1 MTAAPLI
8 PVAEAQRRLLALAP
22 DLPVEHVAL
31 AAAAGRPVV
40 ENLFALRT
48 QPDADLSAMDGYAIR
63 FADLPGPFNKIGES
77 AAGRPFTTEIGE
89 RQTVRIFT
97 GARLPAGA
105 DTVLVQ
111 EDARCEGDR
120 VLLTGD
126 GPRAAG
132 QWVRPRGL
140 DFAAGD
146 RLIAKGEIATPAR
159 IAMAA
164 IGGHATLPVRRRVRI
179 AIAATGDE
187 LRAPGTS
194 LAPGQL
200 PEANGPML
208 AALFAN
214 LPAEIDDLGILPDDR
229 AALTHAF
236 AATTADLLIVTGGAS
251 VGDHDLVAPA
261 LVDSGAAIDFH
272 RVAMRPGRPLL
283 AGRMRDTVVLGL
295 PGNPVSAFVT
305 ALLFARPLVRHLGG
319 DPHPW
324 PRTQT
329 APLGEAL
336 PANDGRQDYLRAAHA
351 ADGTVAS
358 LGRQDSSMLAT
369 LSRADCLIVRA
380 PYAPAA
386 AAGSLVETI
395 AIA

>member
-1 MTAAPLI
+1 MTATPLI

-22 DLPVEHVAL
+22 DLPVEQVAL
-31 AAAAGRPVV
+31 TAAAGRPVAADV
-40 ENLFALRT
+40 LALRT

-63 FADLPGPFNKIGES
+63 FADLPGPFNRIGES

-89 RQTVRIFT
+89 RQTARIFT

-126 GPRAAG
+126 GSRAAG

-140 DFAAGD
+140 DFADGD
-146 RLIAKGEIATPAR
+146 RLVTQGEIATPAR
-159 IAMAA
+159 IALAA
-164 IGGHATLPVRRRVRI
+164 IGGHATIPVRRRVRI

-187 LRAPGTS
+187 LGAPGTS
-194 LAPGQL
+194 LAAGQL

-214 LPAEIDDLGILPDDR
+214 LPAHIDDLGILPDDR
-229 AALTHAF
+229 AVLAHAF

-261 LVDSGAAIDFH
+261 LVDAGAAIDFH

-305 ALLFARPLVRHLGG
+305 ALLFALPLVRHLSG

-324 PRTQT
+324 PRTRT
-329 APLGEAL
+329 MPLGDAL
-336 PANDGRQDYLRAAHA
+336 AANDGRQDYLRAAQA
-351 ADGTVAS
+351 PDGTVAS

-380 PYAPAA
+380 PHAPAA
-386 AAGSLVETI
+386 LAGSLVETI